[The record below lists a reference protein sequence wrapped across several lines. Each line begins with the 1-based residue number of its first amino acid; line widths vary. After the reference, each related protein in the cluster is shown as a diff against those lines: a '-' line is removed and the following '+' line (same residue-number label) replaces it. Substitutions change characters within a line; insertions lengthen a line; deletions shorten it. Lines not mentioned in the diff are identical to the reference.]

1 MTRGTISA
9 DNADS
14 DQAIFGLGI
23 DEDDVT
29 ALGTQAEVD
38 AHAADTSTHGVTTVA
53 EAGDLTTHE
62 ADTSTHGV
70 GTVADAADLTTHED
84 APLASGIHDFKG
96 IKKVLA
102 DGLDETAPVDEV
114 KILTAGSAGLVGDSF
129 TLTIGGNAS
138 GVITLPVGGIAALT
152 AADIDTAM
160 AAGALGYADADVVVT
175 GSAGGP
181 WTLTFAAANAGTDIG
196 NMTVTDVTE
205 AGDPGFIAD
214 PPVVTDDGT
223 GSSVQGV
230 AAVQDI
236 TIAGIAVGDSLADV
250 VVYTTKAAI
259 ATQVVRPAADFT
271 VGSGV
276 ITVADN
282 HTDNTS
288 NQYLVEFVDLT

>member
-9 DNADS
+9 DSADS
-14 DQAIFGLGI
+14 TQAIFGLGI
-23 DEDDVT
+23 DETDVE
-29 ALGTQAEVD
+29 AIGTQAELD
-38 AHAADTSTHGVTTVA
+38 AHAADTSTHGVAEVG

-70 GTVADAADLTTHED
+70 GTVADAADLTTHEA
-84 APLASGIHDFKG
+84 APLASAIHDFKG
-96 IKKVLA
+96 IKKVVA
-102 DGLDETAPVDEV
+102 DGLDETVPVDEV
-114 KILTAGSAGLVGDSF
+114 KILTMSGGDENDTF
-129 TLTIGGNAS
+129 TLT
-138 GVITLPVGGIAALT
+138 VGGDDSDTITIPTGDVAALT
-152 AADIDTAM
+152 AAAVQTAM
-160 AAGALGYADADVVVT
+160 EGGAMAVPAGSVLVT

-181 WTLTFAAANAGTDIG
+181 FTITYADTLAGTDIG
-196 NMTVTDVTE
+196 NMTLTNATGTA
-205 AGDPGFIAD
+205 AGAI
-214 PPVVTDDGT
+214 TDDGS
-223 GSSVQGV
+223 GSSVEGV
-230 AAVQDI
+230 AAVEDI

-282 HTDNTS
+282 HTDNTN